1 MIGRLFRPL
10 DRYVFSEFVRIFIGT
25 ALGFPLI
32 VIVIDLTDNLDRYLG
47 RDLPKSQIAL
57 SYLYWIPDSMFMVL
71 PAAVLFATVFSIG
84 AFTRHSE
91 ITAAKA
97 SGLSF
102 HRFALP
108 IWFGSALAA
117 VLALGLGE
125 LAPRTNA
132 MREEILGQRRLQRGT
147 DRYNFTYTAEEGRLY
162 KISALNVSRSQLDG
176 IEIERKGSGPDY
188 PTTVLTAS
196 LGTWT
201 DTSGWTLR
209 EGWYYVLPDTITTV
223 AFAFDSLHDNGMDE
237 RPVDLMASSKAPQ
250 DMGFRELGR
259 YIQAMERSGADVR
272 VMKVERMLKLA
283 IPVTCMVIA
292 LFGAPLA
299 TSTQRGG
306 TAYGIGVSLGT
317 TIVFLMLIQLTK
329 AVGGRGAVDPELAA
343 WMPNMIFAVVGIWL
357 LTRVRT

>member
-1 MIGRLFRPL
+1 MIRRLFRPL
-10 DRYVFSEFVRIFIGT
+10 DRYVFSEFVRIFVTT

-47 RDLPKSQIAL
+47 RNLPKSQIAL

-97 SGLSF
+97 SGVSF

-108 IWFGSALAA
+108 IYFGAVLAA
-117 VLALGLGE
+117 IFALGLGE

-132 MREEILGQRRLQRGT
+132 MREEILGQRRSQRGT
-147 DRYNFTYTAEEGRLY
+147 DRYNFTYTGEEGRTY
-162 KISALNVSRSQLDG
+162 KVSSLNVSRAQLDG
-176 IEIERKGSGPDY
+176 IEIERKGNGPDY
-188 PTTVLTAS
+188 PTTVLTANVGS
-196 LGTWT
+196 WSDST
-201 DTSGWTLR
+201 GWTLR
-209 EGWYYVLPDTITTV
+209 NGWYYILPDTMTVV
-223 AFAFDSLHDNGMDE
+223 AFQFDSLHDDQMDE

-259 YIQAMERSGADVR
+259 YIRAMERSGADVR

-283 IPVTCMVIA
+283 IPVTCVVIA

-306 TAYGIGVSLGT
+306 AAYGIGVSLGT

-329 AVGGRGAVDPELAA
+329 AIGGRGAIDPELAA
-343 WMPNMIFAVVGIWL
+343 WIPNIIFAIVGVWL